1 MGPGRS
7 DHLLFTAAQ
16 RVVPIRYPTKI
27 AEPTAMDTLHDA
39 EHNELLKQG
48 ITFLE
53 LPKHIQEY
61 LRRQQVKQKQHMIDI
76 QAPYTAAAHLKKTIQ
91 EHIREQHKQEQAREM
106 KRQHKQAV
114 EREQAEK
121 NWNHNNNK
129 RWRSE
134 ACEREANKEKERESA
149 RRRCATARLELAQ
162 QLPKKQQQIA
172 LKQKQHQVQLLQ
184 RREQQ
189 QQQAQQ
195 LQDQKEQDH
204 ERMKQQL
211 EQRQQQ
217 QQELEKVREIVQQ
230 QISKNRKTVSDAR
243 RDKGKRQKKVQCE
256 KIGTSGESSKRSK
269 DPGKFG
275 TEFGMQMIADRFG
288 DGWHKSIGKSF
299 GVQWIAALFGDAVT

>member
-76 QAPYTAAAHLKKTIQ
+76 QAPYTVAAHLQQMMK
-91 EHIREQHKQEQAREM
+91 EHIREQHKKEQARET

-114 EREQAEK
+114 EREQAEQ
-121 NWNHNNNK
+121 NWHHNNNK
-129 RWRSE
+129 RLRSE
-134 ACEREANKEKERESA
+134 ESKREATKEKEREKA
-149 RRRCATARLELAQ
+149 RSRCDTARLELAR
-162 QLPKKQQQIA
+162 QLPKKQQRTA
-172 LKQKQHQVQLLQ
+172 LKQQQHQVQLLQ
-184 RREQQ
+184 RREKQ

-195 LQDQKEQDH
+195 LQDQQEQDH

-217 QQELEKVREIVQQ
+217 QQELAEQLEIEQQ
-230 QISKNRKTVSDAR
+230 QISKNRKTVSDKR
-243 RDKGKRQKKVQCE
+243 GSKGKRQKKVQCE
-256 KIGTSGESSKRSK
+256 KIGTSGESRKRSK
-269 DPGKFG
+269 DPAKFG
-275 TEFGMQMIADRFG
+275 FEFGMQMIADRFG

-299 GVQWIAALFGDAVT
+299 GIQRIAALFGDAVT